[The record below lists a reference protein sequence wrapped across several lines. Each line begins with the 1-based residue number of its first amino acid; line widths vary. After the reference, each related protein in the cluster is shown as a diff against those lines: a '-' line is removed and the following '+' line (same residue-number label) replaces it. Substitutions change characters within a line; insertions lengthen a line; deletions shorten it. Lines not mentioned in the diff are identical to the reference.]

1 MVSKGGTQMY
11 CASCGQVQVCR
22 AVPTTDLGH
31 ESGQRWYSLQ
41 YTDLQWFRRGRECQ
55 ECADTWLTSEIREDF
70 LRELIELREALGDL
84 KQNAER
90 YMEAS
95 QEASEA
101 LNGLTESLEVLR
113 ALRLYRQQT

>member
-1 MVSKGGTQMY
+1 M
-11 CASCGQVQVCR
+11 
-22 AVPTTDLGH
+22 
-31 ESGQRWYSLQ
+31 
-41 YTDLQWFRRGRECQ
+41 
-55 ECADTWLTSEIREDF
+55 
-70 LRELIELREALGDL
+70 RELIELREALGDL